1 MEDPEE
7 NLLTMTSISMTP
19 IPCAM
24 EAKGIFQED
33 LTSVD
38 LDIDVEVHPQDG
50 QSAKIIAVKDTICD
64 WATLE
69 QEGRSICPPQKGPA
83 TITARL
89 ELAQGWVME
98 AIYLMVLKLASGN
111 QMLTHIEVRVE
122 LKNVGIGT
130 SLPNTTFS

>member
-1 MEDPEE
+1 MEV
-7 NLLTMTSISMTP
+7 
-19 IPCAM
+19 
-24 EAKGIFQED
+24 KRIFQED

-38 LDIDVEVHPQDG
+38 LDLDVEVHPQDG
-50 QSAKIIAVKDTICD
+50 QSAKIIAVKDNMCD
-64 WATLE
+64 WASLE

-111 QMLTHIEVRVE
+111 QMLTHIVVRVE
-122 LKNVGIGT
+122 LMNVAIGT